1 MPTINISKDEEII
14 FKDFKEGN
22 SVQVRVTV
30 PPGEEKNYTKGT
42 TVEVIHG
49 ENRNDA
55 KIVSDPLVIGSPLV
69 DEKRTISLIVEM
81 I

>member
-14 FKDFKEGN
+14 FKDFTEGN

-30 PPGEEKNYTKGT
+30 PPGEEKNYKKGT
-42 TVEVIHG
+42 TVKVVHG
-49 ENRNDA
+49 EVENDG
-55 KIVSDPLVIGSPLV
+55 KIVSDPLVIGSPFN
-69 DEKRTISLIVEM
+69 DENRTISLIVEM